1 MQTNT
6 YQAVIISNV
15 ARTFAVFT
23 FLCGGVEWS
32 AVGSGRAAV
41 QGYNEAGNHFFNHR
55 LSGYLAIGN
64 AVSCIA
70 GEGKRRKRETNNA
83 DPISLPANQEL
94 RRLVLRCQDFKL
106 FQEEIVFTRGVDIN
120 ASLNAI
126 AELLPPCPR
135 TRMQA
140 NLDSA
145 TFRAQPNVSKC
156 YISVLPVPIGDI
168 LQSNHFSVTQ
178 QCCYNN
184 DR

>member
-6 YQAVIISNV
+6 YQAVIISDV

-41 QGYNEAGNHFFNHR
+41 QGYNEAGNSFFNHR

-70 GEGKRRKRETNNA
+70 GQGKRRKRETDNA
-83 DPISLPANQEL
+83 DPICFPADP
-94 RRLVLRCQDFKL
+94 VLQGLIDTCQLFKI
-106 FQEEIVFTRGVDIN
+106 FQERILFTVDMK

-126 AELLPPCPR
+126 AALLPPCPP

-145 TFRAQPNVSKC
+145 TFRPQPTVPKC
-156 YISVLPVPIGDI
+156 YVSVLPVPADDKIQFQQI
-168 LQSNHFSVTQ
+168 SVTQ
-178 QCCYNN
+178 QCCYN
-184 DR
+184 DDE